1 MHGEADIAETVAAQ
15 IEAVVT
21 DIGIQ
26 AAKTGMLA
34 SAAIIGSLPPAVAL
48 LIFVTSP
55 DYMAPLFNDR
65 RGHILLMIGGFWMT
79 LGVLSMRKM
88 INFKL

>member
-1 MHGEADIAETVAAQ
+1 
-15 IEAVVT
+15 
-21 DIGIQ
+21 
-26 AAKTGMLA
+26 
-34 SAAIIGSLPPAVAL
+34 
-48 LIFVTSP
+48 
-55 DYMAPLFNDR
+55 MAPLFNDP

>member
-1 MHGEADIAETVAAQ
+1 MVLRPGLRGSKLEAWST
-15 IEAVVT
+15 
-21 DIGIQ
+21 
-26 AAKTGMLA
+26 TGRKL
-34 SAAIIGSLPPAVAL
+34 GSLPPAVAL

-55 DYMAPLFNDR
+55 DYMAPLFNDP